1 MKSSNSFLK
10 EKVIALRRSGKTY
23 GEIQSILGKY
33 LPKSTLSY
41 WCRDI
46 PISKDHRKR
55 IKKLILANIQK
66 GRAIA
71 LVTNKIRRIKYLQLI
86 EKENKHLASVL
97 ENNKDIAK
105 IALAMLYL
113 GEGTKKTAGSLVF
126 SNSNPAI
133 ISLFIRLLKQC
144 YVIDGMKFR
153 CTLQCRADQNIKKLE
168 KFWSNVTSVHIS
180 QFYKA
185 RIDPRTVGKSSKK
198 KDYKGVC
205 RIDYFSARIY
215 TELLCIGKILTTGL

>member
-133 ISLFIRLLKQC
+133 IS
-144 YVIDGMKFR
+144 
-153 CTLQCRADQNIKKLE
+153 
-168 KFWSNVTSVHIS
+168 
-180 QFYKA
+180 
-185 RIDPRTVGKSSKK
+185 
-198 KDYKGVC
+198 
-205 RIDYFSARIY
+205 
-215 TELLCIGKILTTGL
+215 